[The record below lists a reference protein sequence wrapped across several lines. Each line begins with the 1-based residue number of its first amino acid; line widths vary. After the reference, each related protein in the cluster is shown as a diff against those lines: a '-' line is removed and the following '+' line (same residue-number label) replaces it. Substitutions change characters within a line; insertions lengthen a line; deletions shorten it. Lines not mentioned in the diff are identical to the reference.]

1 MVESANS
8 SLSLHSGDSYHPRSL
23 RQSTDTDL
31 PKVCTTQSHVSE
43 LSRFMS
49 SVRNDLEMDEIEYDG
64 YKNQRAAESILL
76 DEVQDPEDEGDEKI
90 DDDDG
95 PPVDRGMA
103 WVMAI
108 CSMLMVF
115 ATWGANA
122 GFGVFLSYY
131 LSLDQFAGSSKYDFA
146 LIGGIVV
153 FLAQSLAPFSGL
165 ACRVF
170 GTTPVFI
177 LGIIIQT
184 AAYICAS
191 FATKLWHLY
200 LAQGVFVGISFVMV
214 FIPATFILPPWFDKR
229 MATAMGITVGGAG
242 LGGVVFSLSINK
254 LIDTTGDQRWA
265 LRMCGIV
272 TGSAATFAALILR
285 PRKRINTPLKATLTK
300 EFILANA
307 KIMFNFKIFRRYPLA
322 ILALWFLVI
331 LMNYIILLFS
341 LAPYAQL
348 VGLSASQGSNITA
361 ILNAAQVVG
370 RPIMGYFGD
379 SIGRNNTSGLV
390 SLTCSILILA
400 FWINAKTYA
409 SLIGFSV
416 LIGFIV
422 GVGSTMAQ
430 SMAADLV
437 EIPAHLPAAW
447 SGLNILVGFFSLVA
461 EVIALKLVNLSL
473 KRQYLHPQIFTGVCF
488 FFGFLLMMVNR
499 EWLVRRK
506 LQTRRHALEEMSET
520 DELEKEKD
528 INQVQLGTYN
538 RLLTPQHYFT
548 RMFYPIR
555 V

>member
-49 SVRNDLEMDEIEYDG
+49 SIRNDLEMDEIEYDG

-191 FATKLWHLY
+191 FATNYGIYTLLKVCLSVY
-200 LAQGVFVGISFVMV
+200 LLS
-214 FIPATFILPPWFDKR
+214 WF
-229 MATAMGITVGGAG
+229 
-242 LGGVVFSLSINK
+242 S
-254 LIDTTGDQRWA
+254 
-265 LRMCGIV
+265 
-272 TGSAATFAALILR
+272 
-285 PRKRINTPLKATLTK
+285 
-300 EFILANA
+300 
-307 KIMFNFKIFRRYPLA
+307 YPLPSFFQRGSTSA
-322 ILALWFLVI
+322 WQPLW
-331 LMNYIILLFS
+331 
-341 LAPYAQL
+341 
-348 VGLSASQGSNITA
+348 ASQWAVLG
-361 ILNAAQVVG
+361 LEEW
-370 RPIMGYFGD
+370 FFH
-379 SIGRNNTSGLV
+379 LV
-390 SLTCSILILA
+390 STS
-400 FWINAKTYA
+400 
-409 SLIGFSV
+409 
-416 LIGFIV
+416 
-422 GVGSTMAQ
+422 
-430 SMAADLV
+430 
-437 EIPAHLPAAW
+437 
-447 SGLNILVGFFSLVA
+447 
-461 EVIALKLVNLSL
+461 
-473 KRQYLHPQIFTGVCF
+473 
-488 FFGFLLMMVNR
+488 
-499 EWLVRRK
+499 
-506 LQTRRHALEEMSET
+506 
-520 DELEKEKD
+520 
-528 INQVQLGTYN
+528 
-538 RLLTPQHYFT
+538 
-548 RMFYPIR
+548 
-555 V
+555 